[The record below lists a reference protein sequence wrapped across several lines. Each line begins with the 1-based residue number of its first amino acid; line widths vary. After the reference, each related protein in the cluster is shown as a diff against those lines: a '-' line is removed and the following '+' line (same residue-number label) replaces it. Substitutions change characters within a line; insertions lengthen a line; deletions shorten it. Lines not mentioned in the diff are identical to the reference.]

1 MNAVYSAGT
10 RLRVVVGEPAH
21 PHPVEPLDSATS
33 HPDALRALRRKQ
45 GGFGLIDISL
55 ALVVSL
61 IVAALVVP
69 VINGL
74 LIENKV
80 PTVAG
85 EVQRYI
91 GRTKTMAEVSG
102 ALPYANINT
111 ANNLVRAMEDSNV
124 IRVTDTTVAH
134 NLGGSGTGANGT
146 ITVGPASL
154 GGGANGSAFVVTFS
168 NVSQYACPSLATT
181 LQGMAEQIVING
193 ETVKTLGTNNEQGTY
208 NHLAAQEEC
217 VSGDNNTFTFTT
229 R

>member
-1 MNAVYSAGT
+1 MHAVYSAGR
-10 RLRVVVGEPAH
+10 RLPVQSQQPGPASEP
-21 PHPVEPLDSATS
+21 PVSATT
-33 HPDALRALRRKQ
+33 PNPAALRALRRKQ
-45 GGFGLIDISL
+45 GGFGLVEVSI
-55 ALVVSL
+55 AVVVTL
-61 IVAALVVP
+61 ILAALVVP

-91 GRTKTMAEVSG
+91 GRIKTMAEASG
-102 ALPYANINT
+102 ALPYANIST

-124 IRVTDTTVAH
+124 IRVTGNTVAH
-134 NLGGSGTGANGT
+134 NLGGSGTGTNGV

-208 NHLAAQEEC
+208 NHLAAEEEC
-217 VSGDNNTFTFTT
+217 VSGDNNTFAFTT